1 MKNRNVLLCAL
12 GIVPLLFA
20 CGKNTMTPKK
30 TIDAVAKTLD
40 EQVYEL
46 PNDDCW
52 LISKRYELS
61 EFADIEALKEYTL
74 TLVPKG
80 FEETKDWYETTI
92 TSGETEYNHD
102 YTNKITDLKYQVV
115 QKVTTPE
122 SYYQLWITTSPAD

>member
-1 MKNRNVLLCAL
+1 MKNKNILLCTL

-20 CGKNTMTPKK
+20 CGKTAMTPKK
-30 TIDAVAKTLD
+30 TIDSIAKSLD
-40 EQVYEL
+40 EQVYDL

-52 LISKRYELS
+52 LISKKYALN
-61 EFADIEALKEYTL
+61 EFADIDALKEYTV

-102 YTNKITDLKYQVV
+102 YTNKITDLKFQIVEMV
-115 QKVTTPE
+115 EPAAA
-122 SYYQLWITTSPAD
+122 YYQLWVTTAPAD